1 MTYRAW
7 ELKNLD
13 RAALRELT
21 AAIAEQ
27 AAEELEYNAQE
38 GEPWSEQKY
47 KAVLAAQQKEN
58 ALLAGVLTA
67 RGVTDPTDA
76 LTLLAGEEEL
86 SDPFL
91 LTDMQKACERI
102 WRAIDDGET
111 IVVFGDYDVDGVTA
125 TALLYQ
131 HLKGMGATVKC
142 MLPSREGDGY
152 GLSKNA
158 IRSIHDKGCQ
168 LIVTVDNGIS
178 AVDEADYAAELG
190 IDLIITDHHLPPD
203 TLPKAAA
210 VVDPRRRDDTSPF
223 KGLCGAGVAFKL
235 CAALDGC
242 PPEEMLDYCGDL
254 AAVGTVADVMPLT
267 GENRTLVRSGLHQL
281 QNTDRP
287 GLEAL
292 LEEVGLTG
300 KPVTAENVS
309 YAIAPRINAA
319 GRMGKAELAAELFL
333 TKDPVRAQAL
343 AAELCEQNKLRQNE
357 ENKIL
362 EQTLTRLRRE
372 YNPLEDKIIVL
383 AGEGWHQG
391 VIGIVCSRLCDR
403 YGCPVVLISV
413 DEDGV
418 GKGSGRSI
426 GSFNLF
432 EALTSCEDLF
442 ERYGGH
448 ALAAGLTVQA
458 DRIEELRTRLRKY
471 AETHVTMAELVPQLH
486 IDCMVQSEWLTQ
498 ENIESLSVLEPYG
511 MKNAEPVFCMK
522 NMTVEEITP
531 LSSDRHVRL
540 SLIKDGKRFSAIWF
554 GIGAGGLGFVEG
566 NTVDAAFHLEINEF
580 RGRRS
585 VQLTICDV
593 QLSDCEHLADQKIL
607 NLYNTL
613 MQDGPLTAREAR
625 LLLPDRKDLVAVWR
639 HVTCRAEDGRLSVPD
654 GALSRR
660 VAWESRRDINIGKLF
675 VCLDVFQES
684 GLISYHFKEGMLNI
698 LLKPYEGKADIS
710 GSVVLATLQSMAG

>member
-1 MTYRAW
+1 MR
-7 ELKNLD
+7 
-13 RAALRELT
+13 
-21 AAIAEQ
+21 
-27 AAEELEYNAQE
+27 
-38 GEPWSEQKY
+38 
-47 KAVLAAQQKEN
+47 
-58 ALLAGVLTA
+58 
-67 RGVTDPTDA
+67 
-76 LTLLAGEEEL
+76 
-86 SDPFL
+86 
-91 LTDMQKACERI
+91 
-102 WRAIDDGET
+102 
-111 IVVFGDYDVDGVTA
+111 
-125 TALLYQ
+125 
-131 HLKGMGATVKC
+131 
-142 MLPSREGDGY
+142 
-152 GLSKNA
+152 
-158 IRSIHDKGCQ
+158 IRSSCWPERA
-168 LIVTVDNGIS
+168 GI
-178 AVDEADYAAELG
+178 
-190 IDLIITDHHLPPD
+190 
-203 TLPKAAA
+203 
-210 VVDPRRRDDTSPF
+210 R
-223 KGLCGAGVAFKL
+223 
-235 CAALDGC
+235 AL
-242 PPEEMLDYCGDL
+242 
-254 AAVGTVADVMPLT
+254 
-267 GENRTLVRSGLHQL
+267 
-281 QNTDRP
+281 
-287 GLEAL
+287 
-292 LEEVGLTG
+292 
-300 KPVTAENVS
+300 
-309 YAIAPRINAA
+309 
-319 GRMGKAELAAELFL
+319 
-333 TKDPVRAQAL
+333 
-343 AAELCEQNKLRQNE
+343 
-357 ENKIL
+357 
-362 EQTLTRLRRE
+362 
-372 YNPLEDKIIVL
+372 
-383 AGEGWHQG
+383 
-391 VIGIVCSRLCDR
+391 IGIVCSRLCDR